1 MKQIRILFIL
11 ITILFLNIFFL
22 SSATAEE
29 APKRVVLK
37 NGIVLLLQERHSIAT
52 VIFNIKIKA
61 GSIYEPDELAGLANL
76 TAELLTEGTKNRT
89 AKQISEEIDF
99 VGGSISAGANADYA
113 EASLSILK
121 KDINLG
127 LELLSDVLINP
138 ALDEKELER
147 LRSQTLAGILNQKD
161 DPGAIASKAFSKI
174 LYLKH
179 PYWRPVDGL
188 EETLP
193 KIKKDDIVNFY
204 KKYYR
209 PNNTIMAVVGDI
221 TQDEA
226 VVLIEKHFGKWE
238 KAKVSLPKI
247 PSPPKLTNKNVELID
262 KDLTQATIHLGHIGI
277 SRKNPDFYTL
287 IVMNYILGG
296 GGFSSRLVEDIR
308 DNQGLAY
315 SVSSGFDA
323 RLYEGPFKVT
333 MQTKN
338 ENANK
343 AVNAILKH
351 IEDIRANPVKDDE
364 LNDAKSYI
372 VGSFP
377 LRLDTNS
384 KMAGLLSLIEFYD
397 LGLNYFSEYPKKI
410 NAVTKE
416 EVLKAAKK
424 YLDPKNYLLVV
435 VAKQK
440 EAGIAK

>member
-1 MKQIRILFIL
+1 MKQIRILFTL
-11 ITILFLNIFFL
+11 IIILFLNIFFL
-22 SSATAEE
+22 NTVTAEE

-37 NGIVLLLQERHSIAT
+37 NGIVLLLQERHSIPT
-52 VIFNIKIKA
+52 VIFNLKIKA
-61 GSIYEPDELAGLANL
+61 GSIYEPNELAGLANL

-99 VGGSISAGANADYA
+99 VGGSISIGANADYA

-127 LELLSDVLINP
+127 LELLSDVLMNP
-138 ALDEKELER
+138 AFDEKELER
-147 LRSQTLAGILNQKD
+147 LRSQTLAEILNQKD
-161 DPGAIASKAFSKI
+161 DPGVIASKAFSKI

-188 EETLP
+188 EDTLP

-226 VVLIEKHFGKWE
+226 VSLIEKHFGKWE

-247 PSPPKLTNKNVELID
+247 PPPPKLTNKNVELID
-262 KDLTQATIHLGHIGI
+262 KDLTQATIHLGHVGI
-277 SRKNPDFYTL
+277 SRKNPDFYT
-287 IVMNYILGG
+287 IAVMNYILGG

-315 SVSSGFDA
+315 SVHSGFDA

-338 ENANK
+338 ENASK
-343 AVNAILKH
+343 AINAILKH
-351 IEDIRANPVKDDE
+351 IEDIRTNPVKDSE

-397 LGLNYFSEYPKKI
+397 LGLNYFTEYPKKI

-416 EVLKAAKK
+416 DILKAAKK

>member
-1 MKQIRILFIL
+1 MKKIRILFTLIIIL
-11 ITILFLNIFFL
+11 SLHILFINN
-22 SSATAEE
+22 SAAEE

-37 NGIVLLLQERHSIAT
+37 NGIVLLLQERHSIPT
-52 VIFNIKIKA
+52 VVFNIKIKA

-76 TAELLTEGTKNRT
+76 TAGLLTEGTKTRSSR
-89 AKQISEEIDF
+89 QIAEEIDF
-99 VGGSISAGANADYA
+99 VGGSVGASANSDYA
-113 EASLSILK
+113 SASLSILK

-127 LELLSDVLINP
+127 LEILSDVLMNP
-138 ALDEKELER
+138 AFDEKEIER
-147 LRSQTLAGILNQKD
+147 ERSQTLASIINQKD
-161 DPGAIASKAFSKI
+161 EPGAIASKAFSKI

-179 PYWRPVDGL
+179 PYWRPVEGL

-193 KIKKDDIVNFY
+193 KIKKDDIEKFY

-209 PNNTIMAVVGDI
+209 PNNTIMAAVGDI
-221 TQDEA
+221 TLDEA
-226 VVLIEKHFGKWE
+226 VSLIEKYFGKWE

-247 PSPPKLTNKNVELID
+247 PSPPKLTNKNIEIID
-262 KDLTQATIHLGHIGI
+262 KDLTQATIHLGHVGI

-323 RLYEGPFKVT
+323 GLYEGPFKVT

-343 AVNAILKH
+343 AINAILKH
-351 IEDIRANPVKDDE
+351 IEEIRTNPVKDDE
-364 LNDAKSYI
+364 LNDTKSYI

-384 KMAGLLSLIEFYD
+384 EMAGLLSMIEFYD
-397 LGLNYFSEYPKKI
+397 LGLNYFTEYPKKI

-416 EVLKAAKK
+416 QILKAAKK
-424 YLDPKNYLLVV
+424 YLDPKNYLLIV

-440 EAGIAK
+440 EAGIAR

>member
-1 MKQIRILFIL
+1 MKKIGILFTLIIILSLNILFI
-11 ITILFLNIFFL
+11 NN
-22 SSATAEE
+22 SAAEE

-37 NGIVLLLQERHSIAT
+37 NGIVLLLQERRSIPT
-52 VIFNIKIKA
+52 VVFNIKIKA

-76 TAELLTEGTKNRT
+76 TAGLLTEGTKTRSSR
-89 AKQISEEIDF
+89 QIAEEIDF
-99 VGGSISAGANADYA
+99 VGGSVGASANSDYA
-113 EASLSILK
+113 SASLSILK

-127 LELLSDVLINP
+127 LEILSDVLMNP
-138 ALDEKELER
+138 AFDEKEIER
-147 LRSQTLAGILNQKD
+147 ERSQTLASIINQKD
-161 DPGAIASKAFSKI
+161 EPGAIASKAFSKI

-179 PYWRPVDGL
+179 PYWRPVEGL

-193 KIKKDDIVNFY
+193 KIKKDDIEKFY

-221 TQDEA
+221 TLDEA
-226 VVLIEKHFGKWE
+226 VTLIERYFGKWE

-247 PSPPKLTNKNVELID
+247 PSPPKLTNKNIEIID
-262 KDLTQATIHLGHIGI
+262 RDLTQATIHLGHVGI

-323 RLYEGPFKVT
+323 GLYEGPFKVT

-343 AVNAILKH
+343 AINAILKH
-351 IEDIRANPVKDDE
+351 IEEIRTNPVKDDE

-384 KMAGLLSLIEFYD
+384 KMAGLLSMIEFYD
-397 LGLNYFSEYPKKI
+397 LGLNYFTEYPKKI

-416 EVLKAAKK
+416 EILKAAKK
-424 YLDPKNYLLVV
+424 YLDPKNYLLIV

-440 EAGIAK
+440 EAGIAR

>member
-1 MKQIRILFIL
+1 MKRKFQILFVL
-11 ITILFLNIFFL
+11 IALLFLYTG
-22 SSATAEE
+22 AEAEE
-29 APKRVVLK
+29 KPKRVVLK
-37 NGIVLLLQERHSIAT
+37 NGIVLLLQERHSIPT
-52 VIFNIKIKA
+52 VVFNIKIKA
-61 GSIYEPDELAGLANL
+61 GSIYEPDELAGLASL
-76 TAELLTEGTKNRT
+76 TAGLLTEGTKART

-99 VGGSISAGANADYA
+99 VGGSIGTSANLDYA
-113 EASLSILK
+113 AASLSILK
-121 KDINLG
+121 KDITLG
-127 LELLSDVLINP
+127 LDLLSDILMNP
-138 ALDEKELER
+138 AFDEKEIER
-147 LRSQTLAGILNQKD
+147 ERSQTLAGIINQKD
-161 DPGAIASKAFSKI
+161 DPGAIASNAFSKI
-174 LYLKH
+174 LYLRH
-179 PYWRPVDGL
+179 PYSRPSEGL
-188 EETLP
+188 EGTLP
-193 KIKKDDIVNFY
+193 KIKKEDIINFHR
-204 KKYYR
+204 KYYR
-209 PNNTIMAVVGDI
+209 PNNTIMSVVGNI

-226 VVLIEKHFGKWE
+226 VSLIEKYFGKWE

-287 IVMNYILGG
+287 IVMNYMLGG

-323 RLYEGPFKVT
+323 GLYEGPFKVV

-343 AVNAILKH
+343 AINAILKH
-351 IEDIRANPVKDDE
+351 IEDIRTNPVKDNE
-364 LNDAKSYI
+364 LNDARSYI

-397 LGLNYFSEYPKKI
+397 LGLNYFTEYPKKI

-416 EVLKAAKK
+416 DILKAAKK

-440 EAGIAK
+440 EAEIAR

>member
-1 MKQIRILFIL
+1 MKQIRVFFIL
-11 ITILFLNIFFL
+11 IVLLLL
-22 SSATAEE
+22 SFYSANAEE
-29 APKRVVLK
+29 AVKRVVLK
-37 NGIVLLLQERHSIAT
+37 NGIVLLLQERHSIPT
-52 VIFNIKIKA
+52 VVFSIKIKA

-76 TAELLTEGTKNRT
+76 TADILTEGTKNRT

-99 VGGSISAGANADYA
+99 VGGKIGTSANADYA

-127 LELLSDVLINP
+127 LDLLSDILMNP
-138 ALDEKELER
+138 AFDEKEIER
-147 LRSQTLAGILNQKD
+147 ERSQTLAGILNEKD

-188 EETLP
+188 EDTLP

-204 KKYYR
+204 KKYYK

-221 TQDEA
+221 TLEEA
-226 VVLIEKHFGKWE
+226 VLLIEKHFGKWE
-238 KAKVSLPKI
+238 KSKVSLPKI
-247 PSPPKLTNKNVELID
+247 PSPVKLTNKNVELID

-315 SVSSGFDA
+315 SVHSGFDA

-343 AVNAILKH
+343 AINAILKH
-351 IEDIRANPVKDDE
+351 IEDIRANPVKDNE

-397 LGLNYFSEYPKKI
+397 LGLNYFTEYPKKI

-416 EVLKAAKK
+416 DILKAAKK

>member
-1 MKQIRILFIL
+1 MKQIRVFFIL
-11 ITILFLNIFFL
+11 IVLLLL
-22 SSATAEE
+22 SFYSANAEE
-29 APKRVVLK
+29 AVKRVVLK
-37 NGIVLLLQERHSIAT
+37 NGIVLLLQERHSIPT
-52 VIFNIKIKA
+52 VVFSIKIKA

-76 TAELLTEGTKNRT
+76 TADVLTEGTKNRT
-89 AKQISEEIDF
+89 SKQISEEIDF
-99 VGGSISAGANADYA
+99 VGGKIGTSANADYA

-127 LELLSDVLINP
+127 LDLLSDILMNP
-138 ALDEKELER
+138 AFDEKEIER
-147 LRSQTLAGILNQKD
+147 ERSQTLAGILNEKD

-188 EETLP
+188 EDTLP

-204 KKYYR
+204 KKYYK

-221 TQDEA
+221 TLEEA
-226 VVLIEKHFGKWE
+226 VLLIEKHFGKWE
-238 KAKVSLPKI
+238 KSKVSLPKI
-247 PSPPKLTNKNVELID
+247 PSPVKLTNKNVELID

-315 SVSSGFDA
+315 SVHSGFDA

-343 AVNAILKH
+343 AINAILKH
-351 IEDIRANPVKDDE
+351 IEDIRANPVKDNE

-397 LGLNYFSEYPKKI
+397 LGLNYFTEYPKKI

-416 EVLKAAKK
+416 DILKAAKK

>member
-1 MKQIRILFIL
+1 MKQIKFLFIL
-11 ITILFLNIFFL
+11 SAILLLNIFF
-22 SSATAEE
+22 STNIIAEE

-37 NGIVLLLQERHSIAT
+37 NGIVLLLQERHSIPT

-99 VGGSISAGANADYA
+99 VGGSLSTGANADYA

-127 LELLSDVLINP
+127 LELLSDVLMNP

-147 LRSQTLAGILNQKD
+147 LSSQTLAGILNQKD
-161 DPGAIASKAFSKI
+161 DPGAIASKMFSKI

-193 KIKKDDIVNFY
+193 KIKKDDILNFY
-204 KKYYR
+204 KKYYK

-221 TQDEA
+221 TLNEA
-226 VVLIEKHFGKWE
+226 VALIEKHFGKWE
-238 KAKVSLPKI
+238 KAKVSLPKM

-277 SRKNPDFYTL
+277 SRKNPDFYT
-287 IVMNYILGG
+287 IAVMNYILGG

-315 SVSSGFDA
+315 SVHSGFDA

-343 AVNAILKH
+343 AINAILKH
-351 IEDIRANPVKDDE
+351 IEDIRTNPVKDNE
-364 LNDAKSYI
+364 LSDAKSYI

-397 LGLNYFSEYPKKI
+397 LGLNYFTEYPKKI

-416 EVLKAAKK
+416 DILKAAKK

-440 EAGIAK
+440 EAGIVR